1 MKIDKTLIITS
12 VICLLPIVLGVVLYD
27 RLPDLI
33 AVHFDFAGNPDSWAP
48 KALVVFGLPVFL
60 CLLNIICNV
69 STRKYGGENQSMLV
83 KFCRWLVAI
92 ISIVIVPITLFKA
105 LGADI
110 PIQII
115 APVLVG
121 VVLVVIGNYSPKTKQ
136 NPVAGIRISWTLESE
151 ENWRRTHRFAGYLW
165 MIGGFVLIVTAFLMY
180 YGLAY
185 IWAAVF
191 FGVIIAMIAGPI
203 LYSYYLHR
211 KGI

>member
-1 MKIDKTLIITS
+1 
-12 VICLLPIVLGVVLYD
+12 
-27 RLPDLI
+27 
-33 AVHFDFAGNPDSWAP
+33 
-48 KALVVFGLPVFL
+48 
-60 CLLNIICNV
+60 
-69 STRKYGGENQSMLV
+69 
-83 KFCRWLVAI
+83 
-92 ISIVIVPITLFKA
+92 VIVPITLFKA

-165 MIGGFVLIVTAFLMY
+165 MIGGFVLIVNAFLSWFW
-180 YGLAY
+180 
-185 IWAAVF
+185 IPVF
-191 FGVIIAMIAGPI
+191 FGVIIVMVAAPF